1 MSSFHVFVSQKNNT
15 ELGFYRDTFICKQA
29 TGNSELGIVIS
40 AKFKEA
46 CLGIMNIIQF
56 V

>member
-1 MSSFHVFVSQKNNT
+1 MFSFLKNNT

-29 TGNSELGIVIS
+29 TGNSELSIVIS
-40 AKFKEA
+40 AKFEEA